1 MSARGVIAA
10 GHPLTTE
17 AGASVLREGGNAVDA
32 AIAAVLTSFIAESPL
47 TGMGAGGFM
56 LIHTPAGESHLLDF
70 FVSSPA
76 TVAPASAQVEF
87 TVDFDGALQQFN
99 GGAATCGVYGTAA
112 GLWEA
117 RERFGTMPM
126 AALAADA
133 VRLSREG
140 VPTSDVHA
148 FLYRILEP
156 ILTNWPEGRE
166 VYAPDGNMPQ
176 IGELLL
182 LPEFGDAIDRF
193 AQEGPDPFYGG
204 EIGQKI
210 ADYVCERGGT
220 LTREDLAAY
229 RVEDRTP
236 GVTEYRGRTVI
247 TNPPPSSGGLLIA
260 DSLAH
265 LSAADDVGPLELVA
279 AMDFANRGRDREFVE
294 GLSRPGFWNEFL
306 ASGASWL
313 TNEHD
318 VLPQDKPAS
327 GSDTIGS
334 TTHVSVLDA
343 NGLAV
348 SVTCS
353 NGSCSGVIVPGTGI
367 SLNNMLGEMDL
378 NPLGAENNRG
388 RERVTSMM
396 SPTVV
401 LDEGEP
407 TIVIGS
413 AGSNRIRSAILQ
425 TIVNVVDHGMTIE
438 KAVQSSRLH
447 FEDGMVQAEPGV
459 DGLALAEIERGGTPV
474 AHWDRINLFFGGCQ
488 AVGRE
493 RGGGELAGAGDPRRG
508 GAAIVV

>member
-1 MSARGVIAA
+1 VIAA

-17 AGASVLREGGNAVDA
+17 AGANVLREGGNAVDA

-56 LIHTPAGESHLLDF
+56 LIHTPAGDSHLLDF
-70 FVSSPA
+70 FVSSPS

-99 GGAATCGVYGTAA
+99 GGPATCGVYGTAA

-126 AALAADA
+126 TALAAPA
-133 VRLSREG
+133 IKLSREG

-156 ILTNWPEGRE
+156 ILTNWPEGRA

-182 LPEFGDAIDRF
+182 LPEFGDAIERF
-193 AQEGPDPFYGG
+193 AQEGPEPFYSG

-210 ADYVCERGGT
+210 ADYVCEHGGT

-229 RVEDRTP
+229 RVQDRTP
-236 GVTEYRGRTVI
+236 GETEYRGRRVI

-260 DSLAH
+260 DSLVH
-265 LSAADDVGPLELVA
+265 LSRKDTVGVRDLVE

-294 GLSRPGFWNEFL
+294 GLSRPGFWDEFL
-306 ASGASWL
+306 QAGETWVTSEQDAL
-313 TNEHD
+313 PRDDD
-318 VLPQDKPAS
+318 V
-327 GSDTIGS
+327 IGS
-334 TTHVSVLDA
+334 TTHVSVLDES
-343 NGLAV
+343 GLAV
-348 SVTCS
+348 SCTCS

-388 RERVTSMM
+388 GERVTSMM

-401 LDEGEP
+401 VDDGEP

-425 TIVNVVDHGMTIE
+425 TIVNVVDKGMKIE
-438 KAVQSSRLH
+438 DAVNASRVH
-447 FEDGMVQAEPGV
+447 FEDGLIQAEPGV
-459 DGLALAEIERGGTPV
+459 DRLELADIERGGTPV
-474 AHWDRINLFFGGCQ
+474 AHWDRTNLFFGGCQ

-493 RGGGELAGAGDPRRG
+493 LGSGELAGAGDPRRG
-508 GAAIVV
+508 GSALIV

>member
-1 MSARGVIAA
+1 MSPRGVIAG
-10 GHPLTTE
+10 GHELTTE
-17 AGASVLREGGNAVDA
+17 AGADVLREGGNAVDA
-32 AIAAVLTSFIAESPL
+32 AVAAVLTSFIAESPL
-47 TGMGAGGFM
+47 TGLGAGGFM
-56 LIHTPAGESHLLDF
+56 LIHTPGGESHLLDF
-70 FVSSPA
+70 FVSSPQ

-99 GGAATCGVYGTAA
+99 GGPATCGVYGTAA
-112 GLWEA
+112 GLWQA
-117 RERFGTMPM
+117 VERFGTVPM
-126 AALAADA
+126 RELAAPA
-133 VRLSREG
+133 VKLSREG
-140 VPTSDVHA
+140 VPTSEVHA
-148 FLYRILEP
+148 FLYRILAP
-156 ILTNWPEGRE
+156 ILTNWPEGRA

-176 IGELLL
+176 VGELLM
-182 LPEFGDAIDRF
+182 LPEFGDAIERF

-204 EIGQKI
+204 EVGQKI
-210 ADYVCERGGT
+210 ADYVCEHGGT

-236 GVTEYRGRTVI
+236 GETEYRGRRVV

-265 LSAADDVGPLELVA
+265 LSAAEDVGVAELVA

-294 GLSRPGFWNEFL
+294 GLSRPGFWDEFL
-306 ASGASWL
+306 ESGASWL

-318 VLPQDKPAS
+318 AVSP
-327 GSDTIGS
+327 GSPGEDVVGS

-343 NGLAV
+343 DGLAV

-388 RERVTSMM
+388 GDRVTSMM

-401 LDEGEP
+401 LDDGEP

-413 AGSNRIRSAILQ
+413 AGSNRIRSAVLQ
-425 TIVNVVDHGMTIE
+425 TIVNVVDRGMSIE
-438 KAVQSSRLH
+438 EAVQAPRLH
-447 FEDGMVQAEPGV
+447 FENGMIQAEPGI
-459 DGLALAEIERGGTPV
+459 DELALEALQKAGTPV
-474 AHWDRINLFFGGCQ
+474 AQWDRKNLFFGGCQ
-488 AVGRE
+488 AVGRDV
-493 RGGGELAGAGDPRRG
+493 GSGELAGAGDLRRG
-508 GAAIVV
+508 GTSLSV